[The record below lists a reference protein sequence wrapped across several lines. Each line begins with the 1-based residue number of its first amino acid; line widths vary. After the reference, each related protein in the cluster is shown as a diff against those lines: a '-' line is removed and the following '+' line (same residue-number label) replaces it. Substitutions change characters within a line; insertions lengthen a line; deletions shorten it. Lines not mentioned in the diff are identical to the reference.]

1 EVERRR
7 AAPELKGRS
16 QAASRQQLS
25 QDQPVSWIDFTSL
38 DQAGGG
44 GGEVA
49 GRLVR
54 DGEAQLGD
62 LRPFVG
68 FSGWAAL
75 QLELEL
81 QRGVWVRARAPD
93 RPQPLWAPTPLA
105 LGQQPGGPCWR
116 ACLRASGM
124 RALSLVPRGGEAG
137 DASLRRRVEA
147 HSLAQVQEMVDA
159 HAQASA

>member
-93 RPQPLWAPTPLA
+93 RPQPWRRL
-105 LGQQPGGPCWR
+105 LGQPGGPCWR

>member
-1 EVERRR
+1 EPPETMENMGNIFTCVYSFVCPG
-7 AAPELKGRS
+7 APSTPARGPSWPEGRLGL
-16 QAASRQQLS
+16 Q
-25 QDQPVSWIDFTSL
+25 
-38 DQAGGG
+38 
-44 GGEVA
+44 VA

-93 RPQPLWAPTPLA
+93 RPQPWRRL
-105 LGQQPGGPCWR
+105 LGQPGGPCWR